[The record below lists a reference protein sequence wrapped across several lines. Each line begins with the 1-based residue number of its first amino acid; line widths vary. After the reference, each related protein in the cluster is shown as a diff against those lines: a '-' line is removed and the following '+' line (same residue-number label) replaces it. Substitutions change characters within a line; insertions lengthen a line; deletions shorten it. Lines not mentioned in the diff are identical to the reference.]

1 MATDSLTLAAQLERS
16 LLDRPG
22 ETTRA
27 QREAAT
33 RDEGDGLLAQY
44 TRQIQQAAFKVTPE
58 QVEALRATNS
68 DDALFELTVCAAHGA
83 AKRRL
88 DAGLRAIDEAFGDDP

>member
-1 MATDSLTLAAQLERS
+1 MATDSLSLAAQLERS
-16 LLDRPG
+16 LLDRRG

-33 RDEGDGLLAQY
+33 RAEGDGPLGQY
-44 TRQIQQAAFKVTPE
+44 VRQIEQAAYKVTAE
-58 QVEALRATNS
+58 QVDALRTTHS
-68 DDALFELTVCAAHGA
+68 DDALFELTVCAAQGA

-88 DAGLRAIDEAFGDDP
+88 DAGLRSIDDAFGDDP

>member
-1 MATDSLTLAAQLERS
+1 MAIDSLTLAAWVERS
-16 LLDRPG
+16 LLESPG

-27 QREAAT
+27 QREAAS
-33 RDEGDGLLAQY
+33 RAEGDGALAQY
-44 TRQIQQAAFKVTPE
+44 VRQIEQAAYQVTPE
-58 QVEALRATNS
+58 QVETLRTTHS

-88 DAGLRAIDEAFGDDP
+88 DAGLRAIDEGFGDDP

>member
-1 MATDSLTLAAQLERS
+1 MATETLTLAALLERS
-16 LLDRPG
+16 LLERPG

-27 QREAAT
+27 QREEAT
-33 RDEGDGLLAQY
+33 RAEGDGALGQY
-44 TRQIQQAAFKVTPE
+44 VRQIDQAAYKVTPE
-58 QVEALRATNS
+58 QVETLRTTHS

-88 DAGLRAIDEAFGDDP
+88 DAGLRAIDDAFGDDP

>member
-1 MATDSLTLAAQLERS
+1 VATDSLTLAARVERS
-16 LLDRPG
+16 LLESPG
-22 ETTRA
+22 EATRA

-33 RDEGDGLLAQY
+33 RAEGDGALGPY
-44 TRQIQQAAFKVTPE
+44 VRQIEQAASRVTPE
-58 QVEALRATNS
+58 QVATLRTTHS

-88 DAGLRAIDEAFGDDP
+88 DAGLRAIDEGFGDDP